1 MNLVMTSTPLAVVG
15 CGFSTAN
22 AADVVSWHVLAMF
35 APSFFTGNL
44 IARFG
49 SERVIA
55 AGLALLAAAGA
66 VGLSGVTLGHF
77 SVALILLGL
86 GWNFGFIGATALLT
100 ASHTPE
106 ERGRVQGMNDFA
118 VIGPRL
124 HRLARLGRADELH
137 RRRPGRRLDRG
148 QPGDGA
154 AARRRRAPR
163 WSGSRWCEDAPCWAN
178 SRGHHH
184 RPLNALSA
192 SAARATTG
200 AARRGDRPAAACR
213 SSPAACQ
220 PASSA
225 GAAAAGTRPRC
236 ARARA
241 IAASPSR
248 ASAATSAPSGS
259 GSRPRALSSGSAATS
274 AAVPAPRAKS
284 RTTGS
289 AAPSAPRC
297 RAASSI
303 RCPAVWST

>member
-1 MNLVMTSTPLAVVG
+1 MNLVMTSTPLAIVG
-15 CGFSTAN
+15 CGFTTAN

-49 SERVIA
+49 AERVIA
-55 AGLALLAAAGA
+55 AGLVDPRRRRRRRRSPA
-66 VGLSGVTLGHF
+66 SRLGHF

-86 GWNFGFIGATALLT
+86 GWNFGFIGATAMLT
-100 ASHTPE
+100 AAHTARGARPRAGH
-106 ERGRVQGMNDFA
+106 ERLRGLR
-118 VIGPRL
+118 PRL
-124 HRLARLGRADELH
+124 RRLAGLGRADELH

-154 AARRRRAPR
+154 VPRRRRRRAGLAR
-163 WSGSRWCEDAPCWAN
+163 ADRGRPCW
-178 SRGHHH
+178 
-184 RPLNALSA
+184 RPAPADRRPPERPRA
-192 SAARATTG
+192 SAARATSE
-200 AARRGDRPAAACR
+200 P
-213 SSPAACQ
+213 P
-220 PASSA
+220 
-225 GAAAAGTRPRC
+225 GAAAAGRPPAAAPARPASRRAAPAPPPRGTRPRC

-248 ASAATSAPSGS
+248 ASAATSVPARQRIAPA
-259 GSRPRALSSGSAATS
+259 RPSSGSAASS